1 MAEQKL
7 KQKYRGY
14 IVKRNV
20 SYNGVV
26 KEERVF
32 IGETYATSKAKAINN
47 IKFRHRGKGYNSNTD
62 YGYGDSG
69 IIESYDAELVG

>member
-1 MAEQKL
+1 MAEQKI
-7 KQKYRGY
+7 KQKYIGY

-20 SYNGVV
+20 TYDGVV
-26 KEERVF
+26 KEKRVI

-47 IKFRHRGKGYNSNTD
+47 IKFRHKGRGYNSNTD

-69 IIESYDAELVG
+69 IIEYYDAELVG